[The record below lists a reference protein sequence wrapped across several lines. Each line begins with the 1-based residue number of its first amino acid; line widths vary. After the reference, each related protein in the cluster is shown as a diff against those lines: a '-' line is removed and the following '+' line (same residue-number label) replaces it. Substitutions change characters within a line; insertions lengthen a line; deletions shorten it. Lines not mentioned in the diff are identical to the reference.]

1 MAKLSLS
8 KSELWISLE
17 LFGIEIIYFMGPWLF
32 LIYLFAA
39 ANRSWHLHSFGFNKP
54 EYEVIL
60 CFYTLA
66 SAVGS
71 AVGVNG
77 GHCVHI
83 YVCICTYIY
92 VRTYT
97 HMCVSMCAIASF
109 YYYDFLICEKSTKS
123 KANGTNG
130 DGMSSLHCPIA
141 ALYICLIRRRTRTH
155 SRSREY
161 ELLSVRASFF
171 WGSTA
176 ASARMH
182 SSFFVCFGD
191 PLTYTRSP
199 GGSSCSLPRPL
210 QPSPHI
216 HAHSRRSPPFH
227 SSGQDCGIL
236 RIRLLIYYKPLIV
249 HVGNIMY
256 LKLLFLK
263 IITMQRNSISY
274 QSWRKEVFKISKN
287 GATVYFSKYFYGK

>member
-1 MAKLSLS
+1 VRSLHF
-8 KSELWISLE
+8 II
-17 LFGIEIIYFMGPWLF
+17 LF
-32 LIYLFAA
+32 
-39 ANRSWHLHSFGFNKP
+39 
-54 EYEVIL
+54 
-60 CFYTLA
+60 
-66 SAVGS
+66 
-71 AVGVNG
+71 
-77 GHCVHI
+77 
-83 YVCICTYIY
+83 
-92 VRTYT
+92 
-97 HMCVSMCAIASF
+97 
-109 YYYDFLICEKSTKS
+109 DFLICEKSTKS

-263 IITMQRNSISY
+263 IITMLRNSISY
-274 QSWRKEVFKISKN
+274 QS
-287 GATVYFSKYFYGK
+287 